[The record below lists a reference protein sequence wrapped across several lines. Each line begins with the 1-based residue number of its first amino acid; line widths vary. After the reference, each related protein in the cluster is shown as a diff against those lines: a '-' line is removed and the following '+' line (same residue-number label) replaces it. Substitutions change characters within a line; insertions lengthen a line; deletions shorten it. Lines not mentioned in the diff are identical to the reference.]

1 MSSIKQSEEVT
12 FKLSNLI
19 LILGLGGIVTSLLL
33 ANIPAFG
40 IISLFPL
47 ICIGCM
53 LLLKYPWLILFV
65 IFTLNYFI
73 MGITRY
79 FPIEGISL
87 IMDISYVIALVIIF
101 IHASLYQNIELRR
114 AIHVLS
120 ITSSVWMLYCF
131 LELVN
136 PTASLEGWVLSRGL
150 IVNGL
155 IMTILASLL
164 CTRYRI
170 FKALFFTL
178 SLFTLLAILKG
189 FAQKYI
195 GFDAYEQKWLDE
207 GGHVTHI
214 IWSGTRYFSFF
225 TDASNMGA
233 NLAAASMFFGISAF
247 YMRSPIYKIYYLI
260 VAILSLIVML
270 SSVTRGTIIVPLGGL
285 ALYAIISKQTTT
297 IIGSACTLL
306 LIYVFF
312 AFTTIGQGNSTIRR
326 MRTAFNPTEDAS
338 FNVRIENQKK
348 LASYLKYKPLGE
360 GLGLSGDRLGMKVS
374 NRFTTS
380 IPNDSWYVK
389 IWVEGGII
397 GLILYLSMI
406 FISIAKGGWIIINQI
421 KDPELKGQLSGLLC
435 GIFGMF
441 LNAYSNSFWGQF
453 PTMMIAFM
461 GLTFVLNGPYF
472 DQDIQKNKRT
482 ILNNQVL

>member
-1 MSSIKQSEEVT
+1 
-12 FKLSNLI
+12 
-19 LILGLGGIVTSLLL
+19 
-33 ANIPAFG
+33 
-40 IISLFPL
+40 
-47 ICIGCM
+47 
-53 LLLKYPWLILFV
+53 
-65 IFTLNYFI
+65 
-73 MGITRY
+73 
-79 FPIEGISL
+79 
-87 IMDISYVIALVIIF
+87 
-101 IHASLYQNIELRR
+101 
-114 AIHVLS
+114 
-120 ITSSVWMLYCF
+120 
-131 LELVN
+131 
-136 PTASLEGWVLSRGL
+136 
-150 IVNGL
+150 
-155 IMTILASLL
+155 
-164 CTRYRI
+164 
-170 FKALFFTL
+170 
-178 SLFTLLAILKG
+178 
-189 FAQKYI
+189 
-195 GFDAYEQKWLDE
+195 
-207 GGHVTHI
+207 
-214 IWSGTRYFSFF
+214 
-225 TDASNMGA
+225 
-233 NLAAASMFFGISAF
+233 
-247 YMRSPIYKIYYLI
+247 
-260 VAILSLIVML
+260 
-270 SSVTRGTIIVPLGGL
+270 
-285 ALYAIISKQTTT
+285 
-297 IIGSACTLL
+297 
-306 LIYVFF
+306 
-312 AFTTIGQGNSTIRR
+312 

-472 DQDIQKNKRT
+472 DQDIQKDKRT